1 MAAASPLAGFT
12 GGRLAPKRA
21 AKLRI
26 MTKKT
31 GTTNWSM
38 VLEPIMPPSTVVPMD
53 WRLLAPAPVAIVSGN
68 TPSMNAM
75 AVIRI
80 GRKR

>member
-1 MAAASPLAGFT
+1 
-12 GGRLAPKRA
+12 
-21 AKLRI
+21 
-26 MTKKT
+26 
-31 GTTNWSM
+31 M
-38 VLEPIMPPSTVVPMD
+38 VLEPSMPPSTVVPMD

-75 AVIRI
+75 AVIKI